1 MIKNFVMSRSPR
13 FKYTKSLLEKV
24 SFNKRLFYK
33 ELDKAYDHLNYNESI
48 LLNRWVLSYIRR
60 NPQLNN

>member
-1 MIKNFVMSRSPR
+1 MFVMPKTLR
-13 FKYTKSLLEKV
+13 FKYTKALLEKV

-33 ELDKAYDHLNYNESI
+33 ELDKAYDNLNYNESI

>member
-1 MIKNFVMSRSPR
+1 MPGTLR
-13 FKYTKSLLEKV
+13 FNYTKALLQKV
-24 SFNKRLFYK
+24 SFNKSLFYK
-33 ELDKAYDHLNYNESI
+33 ELDKAYDNLNYNESI